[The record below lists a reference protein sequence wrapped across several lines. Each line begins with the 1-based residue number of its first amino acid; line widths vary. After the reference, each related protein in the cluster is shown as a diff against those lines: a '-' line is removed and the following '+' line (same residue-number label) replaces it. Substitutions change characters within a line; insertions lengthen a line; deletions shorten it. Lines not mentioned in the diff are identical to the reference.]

1 MMKFKTEKL
10 SIHRYY
16 RKLFNKLDKIEKQKA
31 KKIGKKR
38 ILLRLSEKK
47 VLI

>member
-31 KKIGKKR
+31 KKIGKEFYSD
-38 ILLRLSEKK
+38 LVEKK